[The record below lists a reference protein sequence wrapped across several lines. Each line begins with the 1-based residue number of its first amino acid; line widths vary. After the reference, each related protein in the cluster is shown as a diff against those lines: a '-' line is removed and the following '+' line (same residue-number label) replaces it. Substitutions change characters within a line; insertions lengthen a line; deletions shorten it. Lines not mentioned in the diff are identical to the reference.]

1 MKRRLLIVDGSRTVR
16 RLLERQL
23 SRAGWQ
29 VECAGSANQALAKL
43 TRGNY
48 DLVTTGLQLPDE
60 PGELFAAA
68 LRAMRAYRDVP
79 LVVLSGDADAA
90 ARLDPG
96 LRVAAVLDKRA
107 GPAVLAAQ
115 LQEILDRLPAPET
128 TPPLPQQLSA

>member
-16 RLLERQL
+16 HLLERHL

-29 VECAGSANQALAKL
+29 VDCAGSTNQALAKL
-43 TRGNY
+43 TRGSY

-68 LRAMRAYRDVP
+68 LRAQHGHRDVP

-90 ARLDPG
+90 ARLDPS

-107 GPAVLAAQ
+107 GPAVLATQ
-115 LQEILDRLPAPET
+115 LQEILDRLPSPGT
-128 TPPLPQQLSA
+128 TPPLAQQLSA